1 MIKDK
6 RDLDAILGQAMCAC
20 IFHNLLI
27 DHPVPPD
34 WLDETLQELEPDDEL
49 NHPVEQSGGDTRR
62 NQVFA
67 HMLEGR

>member
-1 MIKDK
+1 
-6 RDLDAILGQAMCAC
+6 MCAC
-20 IFHNLLI
+20 ILHNLLI

-34 WLDETLQELEPDDEL
+34 WLDETLQELESDDEL
-49 NHPVEQSGGDTRR
+49 NHSVEQRGGDTRH